1 MARACKNSHGSGY
14 DPTDS
19 HGMVFLAGDMARSS
33 MVGESVMAVDGTW
46 NLTMQTPMGERK
58 SLVTL
63 VANGGTLMG
72 EQSAEGNTGAIFDGS
87 VSGNDVTWKISITDP
102 MPLTLEFNGTV
113 TGDAM
118 SGSMSAG
125 LLGSWSFSG
134 SRG

>member
-1 MARACKNSHGSGY
+1 
-14 DPTDS
+14 
-19 HGMVFLAGDMARSS
+19 
-33 MVGESVMAVDGTW
+33 MAVDGTW

-125 LLGSWSFSG
+125 LLGSWPFAA